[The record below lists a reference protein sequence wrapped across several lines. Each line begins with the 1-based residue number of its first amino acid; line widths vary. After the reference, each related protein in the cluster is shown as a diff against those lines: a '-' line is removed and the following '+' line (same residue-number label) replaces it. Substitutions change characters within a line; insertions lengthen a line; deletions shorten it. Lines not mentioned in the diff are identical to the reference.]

1 MCVAK
6 EELDEL
12 LNHPDVAASDCP
24 ILVFANKVTAYHM
37 YSNATRTQLH
47 RLYSSQVNDYLLLL
61 EVKHDNETCS
71 LSVCNRG
78 SLQRATCAVN
88 YVETLVLHMS

>member
-24 ILVFANKVTAYHM
+24 ILVFANKVQHTH
-37 YSNATRTQLH
+37 L
-47 RLYSSQVNDYLLLL
+47 
-61 EVKHDNETCS
+61 
-71 LSVCNRG
+71 
-78 SLQRATCAVN
+78 
-88 YVETLVLHMS
+88 